1 MNNNNNINQTDWIV
15 AGNIK
20 QGNRLKQAE
29 LLEQQAM
36 RKAYCKAN
44 NIPFE
49 EIEVPS
55 MQENL
60 SKGSLYVLTCTIWL
74 IIVATIFCSFIGEG
88 NFLTNFMKVWF

>member
-1 MNNNNNINQTDWIV
+1 MNSNFDQHDVFI
-15 AGNIK
+15 
-20 QGNRLKQAE
+20 QGELHKRNRLQRE
-29 LLEQQAM
+29 LLNEQQAM

-74 IIVATIFCSFIGEG
+74 IIVSTIVCAFIGEG